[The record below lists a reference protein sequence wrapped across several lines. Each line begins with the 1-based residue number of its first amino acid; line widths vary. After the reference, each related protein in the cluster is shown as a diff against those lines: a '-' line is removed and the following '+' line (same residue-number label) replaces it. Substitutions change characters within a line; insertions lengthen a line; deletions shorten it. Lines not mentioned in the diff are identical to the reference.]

1 KLGEICGQ
9 YLRKGKL
16 VYIDGSIHYD
26 SWDDKESGQKK
37 YKTEIR
43 ADNMKMLDKRGDEE
57 GGSYAG
63 ARKNDGAS
71 AAAPQTEDDE
81 EVPF

>member
-1 KLGEICGQ
+1 
-9 YLRKGKL
+9 
-16 VYIDGSIHYD
+16 
-26 SWDDKESGQKK
+26 
-37 YKTEIR
+37 
-43 ADNMKMLDKRGDEE
+43 MKMLDKRGDEE

-63 ARKNDGAS
+63 ARKSDGTS